1 MRVPAY
7 ATLPRQSLPPLVCA
21 ADRRYLEPL
30 LVLMTSIARSHPA
43 EVAAELRVIV
53 LHHDL
58 PAAQITVI
66 RRHAD
71 TVGLAVD
78 VREALPAPEPF
89 PVTGW
94 VSPAVYLRL
103 QIPDVIAD
111 ELRVLYLDC
120 DTVVRGDLR
129 PLLSMPLSGALLAAV
144 RDPQNP
150 VIGSGVALP
159 VRPELG
165 LVAGRDYFNSG
176 VLLLDV
182 DAARNAGLFERA
194 GWFLTRHPELA
205 RLWDQDA
212 LNFAAD
218 DRWLRL
224 DSRWNMFVFSALE
237 QLPGFVH
244 EMDGSRRP
252 LDELIAAEPAAAVLH
267 FAGPVKPW
275 QPQYPPGPARRLYR
289 QLASTLAVAA

>member
-1 MRVPAY
+1 
-7 ATLPRQSLPPLVCA
+7 LVCA

-30 LVLMTSIARSHPA
+30 LVLMASITRSHSA
-43 EVAAELRVIV
+43 EVVAALRMIV

-58 PAAQITVI
+58 PAGQITVI
-66 RRHAD
+66 HQHAD
-71 TVGLAVD
+71 RMGLAVD
-78 VREALPAPEPF
+78 VRQAPPAPETF

-94 VSPAVYLRL
+94 ASKAVYLRL

-111 ELRVLYLDC
+111 ERRVLYLDC

-129 PLLSMPLSGALLAAV
+129 PLLSMPLSGAPLAAV

-182 DAARNAGLFERA
+182 DAARNSGLFERA
-194 GWFLTRHPELA
+194 SWFLTRHPELA

-224 DSRWNMFVFSALE
+224 ENRWNTFVFTALQ

-244 EMDGSRRP
+244 EMNGSRRP
-252 LDELIAAEPAAAVLH
+252 LDQLIAAEPAAAVLH

-275 QPQYPPGPARRLYR
+275 QPEYPPGPARRLYR
-289 QLASTLAVAA
+289 QLAATLAVAA